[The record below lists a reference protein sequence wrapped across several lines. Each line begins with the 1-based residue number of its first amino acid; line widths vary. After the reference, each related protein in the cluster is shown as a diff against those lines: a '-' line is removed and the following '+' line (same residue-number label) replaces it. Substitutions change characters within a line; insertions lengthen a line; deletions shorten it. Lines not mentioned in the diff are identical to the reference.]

1 MTEEREPI
9 LAVEGLRKRFGG
21 IVALAGVDL
30 RVAPDEAVALIGP
43 NGAGKTTLFDCVS
56 GLYRP
61 DAGTIR
67 FAGKRIDQMPVYRR
81 ARLGIG
87 RTFQRAEL
95 FAHLSVREHLLVAER
110 SHVGDGRVWKDLLG
124 RGRPSPAELD
134 RVEAVIAELD
144 LAAIADAPAES
155 LSLGQGRLVELG
167 RALIGDPE
175 LLLLDEP
182 SSGLDAT
189 ETADLANVLRQT
201 AEERSCALLLVEH
214 DLDLVRALAQRVIVL
229 DSGKVVAEGTL
240 DAVMAEEAVR
250 GVYLGQVV

>member
-1 MTEEREPI
+1 MLTV
-9 LAVEGLRKRFGG
+9 AGLRRRFGG

-30 RVAPDEAVALIGP
+30 RVEYDEAVALIGP

-56 GLYRP
+56 GLSRP
-61 DAGTIR
+61 DAGTIWL
-67 FAGKRIDQMPVYRR
+67 AGRRIDHLPVYQR

-110 SHVGDGRVWKDLLG
+110 SRVGDGRVWKDLLN
-124 RGRPSPAELD
+124 RGRPAAAELD
-134 RVEAVIAELD
+134 RVEAMIAELD
-144 LAAIADAPAES
+144 LEAIADAPAES
-155 LSLGQGRLVELG
+155 LSLGQGRIVELG
-167 RALIGDPE
+167 RALIGDPQ

-189 ETADLANVLRQT
+189 ETAELANVLRHT
-201 AEERSCALLLVEH
+201 SESRSCALLLVEH
-214 DLDLVRALAQRVIVL
+214 DLDLVRALAERVVVL
-229 DSGKVVAEGTL
+229 DSGKVIAEGTL
-240 DAVMAEEAVR
+240 DEVMADEAVR

>member
-1 MTEEREPI
+1 VVEALLE
-9 LAVEGLRKRFGG
+9 VEGLKRRFGG

-30 RVAPDEAVALIGP
+30 AVEHDEAAALIGP

-56 GLYRP
+56 GLTHP

-67 FAGKRIDQMPVYRR
+67 LAGRRIDRLPVYRR

-110 SHVGDGRVWKDLLG
+110 ARVGDGRLWKDLLG
-124 RGRPSPAELD
+124 RGAPSATEVERVDAILHELGL
-134 RVEAVIAELD
+134 ASIAED
-144 LAAIADAPAES
+144 PAES

-167 RALIGDPE
+167 RALIGDPQ

-189 ETADLANVLRQT
+189 ETADLAAVLRHVCN
-201 AEERSCALLLVEH
+201 ERSCAVLVVEH
-214 DLDLVRALAQRVIVL
+214 DLELVRALATRVFVL
-229 DSGKVVAEGTL
+229 DSGRVIASGSLE
-240 DAVMAEEAVR
+240 DVMASEAVR
-250 GVYLGQVV
+250 TVYLGQVL